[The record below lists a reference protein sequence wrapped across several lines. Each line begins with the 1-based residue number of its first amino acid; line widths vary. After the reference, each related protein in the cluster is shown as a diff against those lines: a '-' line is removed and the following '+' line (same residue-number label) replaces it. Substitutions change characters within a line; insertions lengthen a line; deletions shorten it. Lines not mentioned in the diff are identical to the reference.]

1 VSGQVAVGEPET
13 QILGTAPMALG
24 TTGLAPGGRR
34 RRGGWLRSGTPAVWF
49 AFGFLV
55 LLIAA
60 VVLAQWIPGLINPE
74 LQYGAFHQTP
84 ALSVSGL
91 LGTDPLG
98 RSIFSEVIYGGR
110 VSLTIAFCATAISL
124 AIGVSSGL
132 LAGYYRGVI
141 ERVVDTYAN
150 TLASVPPLLWL
161 LALVAATGA
170 SLFTMTLAL
179 GVLGTGMYARIT
191 KAAAVSGA
199 ERDYVLAARA
209 LGASDFRILIR
220 EILPNLVP
228 VFTAIVPAMMAG
240 LIVTEGSLSFL
251 GYGIPP
257 PTPSWGGMLA
267 STSDVMQQF
276 PYMLLGPILAIVLTV
291 YALNTLGDH
300 LAARISL
307 REGQL

>member
-1 VSGQVAVGEPET
+1 VTGHTTVGQPET
-13 QILGTAPMALG
+13 QVLGTAPMSLSW
-24 TTGLAPGGRR
+24 TGSWGRR
-34 RRGGWLRSGTPAVWF
+34 SRGRAVLAFGTPAVWF
-49 AFGFLV
+49 SFVFLV

-60 VVLAQWIPGLINPE
+60 VALAQWIPGLINPT

-84 ALSVSGL
+84 TLTVSGW

-98 RSIFSEVIYGGR
+98 RSIFSEVVYGGR

-124 AIGVSSGL
+124 SIGVSLGL
-132 LAGYYRGVI
+132 VAGYYRGFA

-161 LALVAATGA
+161 LSLVAATGA
-170 SLFTMTLAL
+170 SLFTMTIAL
-179 GVLGTGMYARIT
+179 GGLGTGMYARIT
-191 KAAAVSGA
+191 KAAAVSGSGK
-199 ERDYVLAARA
+199 DYVLAARA
-209 LGASDFRILIR
+209 LGAGDFRILVR

-228 VFTAIVPAMMAG
+228 VFTAIVPATMAG
-240 LIVTEGSLSFL
+240 LVVTEGSLSFL

-267 STSDVMQQF
+267 STSDVMQQA
-276 PYMLLGPILAIVLTV
+276 PYMLIGPIMAIVLTV